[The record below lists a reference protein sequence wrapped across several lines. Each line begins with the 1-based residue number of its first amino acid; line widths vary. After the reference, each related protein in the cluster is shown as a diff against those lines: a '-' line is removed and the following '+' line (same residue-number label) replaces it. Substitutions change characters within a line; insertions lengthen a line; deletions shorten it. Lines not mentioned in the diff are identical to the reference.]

1 MKSKT
6 IVKRQQKDKE
16 AVIENLKRMP
26 IIEIACNKSGVSRAT
41 YYRWKEQDLAF
52 SQAVDKAQEEGEALI
67 RDVAVSK
74 IIKGINDDNLT
85 AAMYWLNH
93 RDPRFSNKVE
103 ISTTTKP
110 QEALSKEQ
118 EDAVKKALAL
128 TGLSENDQENK
139 S

>member
-41 YYRWKEQDLAF
+41 FYRWKEQDSVF

-74 IIKGINDDNLT
+74 IIKGINEDNLT

-110 QEALSKEQ
+110 QESLSKDQ
-118 EDAVKKALAL
+118 EEAVNKALAL
-128 TGLSENDQENK
+128 TGLTESDQKNK

>member
-41 YYRWKEQDLAF
+41 FYRWKEQDSAF
-52 SQAVDKAQEEGEALI
+52 SQAVDKAQVEGEALI

-118 EDAVKKALAL
+118 EEVVKKALAL
-128 TGLSENDQENK
+128 TGLTESDQKNK